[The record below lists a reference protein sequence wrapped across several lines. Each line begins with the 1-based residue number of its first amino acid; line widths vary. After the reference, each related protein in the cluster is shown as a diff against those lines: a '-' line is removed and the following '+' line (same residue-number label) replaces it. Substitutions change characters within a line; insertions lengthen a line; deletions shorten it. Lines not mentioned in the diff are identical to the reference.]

1 MTEPLVNRNIT
12 GMKQIKGKP
21 ASVAGRTTNF
31 IDWGAEQKAPNPTAV
46 KRGLF
51 KVKDDITSPLKQM
64 GINPQYMISLPCCE
78 VNDMPNKRIHRGSG
92 SLVDGQLTK
101 AKPYTGMSRIAFLKS
116 QRVGQNGINI
126 TQKPFTFS
134 SWSSSLCA

>member
-1 MTEPLVNRNIT
+1 MTEPLVNHSIK

-31 IDWGAEQKAPNPTAV
+31 FDWGAEQKAPNPSAV

-51 KVKDDITSPLKQM
+51 KARNDIISPLKQM

-78 VNDMPNKRIHRGSG
+78 VNDMPNKRIHRGNG
-92 SLVDGQLTK
+92 CLVDGQLAK
-101 AKPYTGMSRIAFLKS
+101 AKTYTGMSRIAFVKS
-116 QRVGQNGINI
+116 QRVGQNGMNI

-134 SWSSSLCA
+134 SWSNSMCA